1 MRGAILAEPRDSEW
15 SSPRFDPEDAV
26 VHLTLEQGHSLLTM
40 LAVAAAA
47 VILAGLGYRRVF
59 GQILPSRWRL
69 LLALRAVAILLVVL
83 LLFRPVL
90 SLERDELRRRAVVL
104 LLDTSASMSTA
115 DDATGATRFDQARTR
130 VLDWSARLK
139 RDFELVVLEFSDRAA
154 ILDRSGA
161 LARLQPAGEATSL
174 TRALIAA
181 ARAAPRRDLE
191 AIVLLSDGIHNA
203 AGDPV
208 AAARQLGVVVHTVG
222 VGNSLRNSPSAR
234 DVRVADLECPEQ
246 LPVNNRARIT
256 AHLGQSGL
264 AGQVVQAVLEEDG
277 RSVDHTE
284 VVLRDG
290 AGPQEVSFQF
300 VPQVKGRHTYTVR
313 VPAVPDE
320 RIPQNNRRSAV
331 VQVVD
336 SRIRVL
342 YLEGSLRAEYGALV
356 QRFLSKDP
364 DLEFCALVQ
373 SRPNVFIQ
381 RTNLSGLELTGLP
394 AAAAAWDR
402 FDVILVGDL
411 DRTSWK
417 PQAMELLVKRVRD
430 GAGLLAFGGN
440 HGLGP
445 GGYGGTAFEAIL
457 PVFTGGRDIGQMTE
471 PFLPVLTPA
480 GRDHPI
486 FANIGKFFPTA
497 NAPPQA
503 AGLPPLDGCV
513 RVQGARPGSLVLAVH
528 PGAGSPMPVLAVGP
542 AGRGRTAVFTGD
554 TTRNWQQAPRALD
567 QESPFLRFW
576 GQMIRW
582 LANRAEPIKAEAGI
596 VARTDKAY
604 YEPDSPITVRA
615 TVRDQDGEGTD
626 QAEVVAQVKAAQGS
640 TDSVTLSPI
649 PGAAGSYEGTVE
661 PRRPGTYEVR
671 VEARLGATLLR
682 AEPAG
687 VEVGKPNLEFDRL
700 DLDDALLTRIALA
713 TGGRYFHLSTADPLI
728 GELDRK
734 ERRRHVSLEQPL
746 SFPGPFWVLFLG
758 VLATEWILRR
768 RSRLR

>member
-1 MRGAILAEPRDSEW
+1 
-15 SSPRFDPEDAV
+15 V
-26 VHLTLEQGHSLLTM
+26 VHLTLERGHSLWTM

-47 VILAGLGYRRVF
+47 VMLAGLAYRWVF
-59 GQILPSRWRL
+59 GQVMPSRWRL

-90 SLERDELRRRAVVL
+90 SLERDERRRRGVVL

-115 DDATGATRFDQARTR
+115 DDATGATRFDLARTR

-139 RDFELVVLEFSDRAA
+139 RDFEPVVLAFSDRAA
-154 ILDRSGA
+154 VLDQPGA
-161 LARLQPAGEATSL
+161 LARWKPAGEATSL

-181 ARAAPRRDLE
+181 ARALPRRDLE
-191 AIVLLSDGIHNA
+191 AIVIFSDGIHNA

-208 AAARQLGVVVHTVG
+208 ATARQLGVVVHAVG
-222 VGNSLRNSPSAR
+222 IGNNLRNSPSAR
-234 DVRVADLECPEQ
+234 DVRVVDLECPEQ

-264 AGQVVQAVLEEDG
+264 TGQVVQAVLEEDS
-277 RSVDHTE
+277 RSVDHAE
-284 VVLRDG
+284 VVLREG

-336 SRIRVL
+336 TRIRVL
-342 YLEGSLRAEYGALV
+342 YLEGTLRAEYGALV

-373 SRPNVFIQ
+373 SRPNVFVQ
-381 RTNLSGLELTGLP
+381 RTNLSGLELTGVP
-394 AAAAAWDR
+394 ADAATWER

-417 PQAMELLVKRVRD
+417 PQALELLVQRVRD
-430 GAGLLAFGGN
+430 GAGLAFGGA

-457 PVFTGGRDIGQMTE
+457 PVFTGGRDIGQITD

-486 FANIGKFFPTA
+486 FTNIGKFFPTQT
-497 NAPPQA
+497 APPQA
-503 AGLPPLDGCV
+503 GGLPPLDGCV
-513 RVQGARPGSLVLAVH
+513 RVQGARPGALVLAVH
-528 PGAGSPMPVLAVGP
+528 PGAGSPMPVLAVNP

-576 GQMIRW
+576 GQLIRW
-582 LANRAEPIKAEAGI
+582 LANRTEPMKAEAGI

-604 YEPDSPITVRA
+604 YEPDSPIRVRA

-626 QAEVVAQVKAAQGS
+626 QAGVLAQIQAAQGH
-640 TDSVTLSPI
+640 TDSVSLSPI

-661 PRRPGTYEVR
+661 PQRPGTYEIR

-700 DLDDALLTRIALA
+700 DLDDALLTRLAQA

-728 GELDRK
+728 GELERK

-746 SFPGPFWVLFLG
+746 SFPGPFWVLFAG

-768 RSRLR
+768 RSQLR